1 MSPTMCNCPDAA
13 EVDLVDLKDRLRA
26 QWVESVEDWI
36 HQNQV
41 IRTGMLDSWMLNPSE
56 TSPASA
62 S

>member
-1 MSPTMCNCPDAA
+1 MCNCPDAD
-13 EVDLVDLKDRLRA
+13 EFDSVDLKDRLRA